1 MPLLNPC
8 ARLLRSNRAR
18 FMSSP
23 LSKIPS
29 GVQYIFDEEVLV
41 RRWIERE
48 LMSVFQG
55 WSYSEIILPMFDYAD
70 LFALG
75 MGKEQ
80 AEMTYRFTGRD
91 GKLLALRPEM
101 TSLVARTIATRFRDR
116 PRPIRLSYSG
126 EVFRW
131 DEPRAGR
138 QYEFQQIGLELIGS
152 QRLEADSE
160 VLVIAIE
167 ALRRIGLEEFTITL
181 SHVDFFNGIADR
193 LELDQ
198 IQRVL
203 LQEMIDRKQTE
214 RLNGFLE
221 QFVDRES
228 RDAFCRLT
236 ALAGKS
242 AILEEART
250 LITNSTSA
258 AALDDI
264 ERVFQIAEALNI
276 DAFVDIDLGD
286 VGGLDYYTGLT
297 FKIYAKGLGSAL
309 GRGGRYDQLL
319 SKFGRAEP
327 AVGFS
332 LCLDWLAQ
340 LLSPEV
346 RKAAAQSNEAV
357 RLSAEGDLASAFKE
371 ASKLRSEG
379 QKVEIV

>member
-1 MPLLNPC
+1 
-8 ARLLRSNRAR
+8 
-18 FMSSP
+18 MSSP

-29 GVQYIFDEEVLV
+29 GVQYIFDEEVRV

-48 LMSVFQG
+48 LMRVFDG

-80 AEMTYRFTGRD
+80 AEKTYRFTGRD

-101 TSLVARTIATRFRDR
+101 TSLVARTVAARFSER

-138 QYEFQQIGLELIGS
+138 QYEFHQTGLELIGS
-152 QRLEADSE
+152 DRLEADSE

-167 ALRRIGLEEFTITL
+167 ALRRIGLEGFTITL

-198 IQRVL
+198 DQRAR
-203 LQEMIDRKQTE
+203 LQEMIDHKQTGQ
-214 RLNGFLE
+214 LNSFLE
-221 QFVDRES
+221 RYVDQED

-236 ALAGKS
+236 ALAGKG
-242 AILEEART
+242 AILGEARA
-250 LITNSTSA
+250 LISNAKSA

-264 ERVFQIAEALNI
+264 QHVYQIAEALGI

-319 SKFGRAEP
+319 SKFGAAEP

-340 LLSPEV
+340 LLPASV
-346 RKAAAQSNEAV
+346 RESAARTDQGV
-357 RLSAEGDLASAFKE
+357 RLSAAGDIVSAFKE
-371 ASKLRSEG
+371 ANKLRSEG
-379 QKVEIV
+379 RKVEMT